1 MESKYDVATQR
12 NSIYDAVQKI
22 TEIPDSYQGVSH
34 LNSPPILSDSLC
46 KN

>member
-34 LNSPPILSDSLC
+34 LISPSILSDRLR